1 MYKFLNSHPSMV
13 TKSIFFLS
21 TELRLTD
28 QKRDIIC
35 KIKWDKSPINCFINS
50 IATDNFKITDI
61 TPVSMQN
68 VKEDIIT
75 YASVELYKQLKFG
88 LLAVSY
94 PGAQGDRCILK
105 GSGRTVK
112 RIYVDVIA
120 YNNCQG
126 KINVY
131 LEECKEKFENSKND
145 VKKLK
150 MIKSN
155 ADEKSGLKK
164 LFSKIIGVE
173 DISEIY
179 TSIAAKVTKKIPNY
193 DVDYIF
199 MFDIQNDNNFI
210 TRIDYTVAIVNVN
223 LVEKFSQLKNNEGKL
238 KGTLEMNQIYVIS

>member
-1 MYKFLNSHPSMV
+1 
-13 TKSIFFLS
+13 
-21 TELRLTD
+21 
-28 QKRDIIC
+28 
-35 KIKWDKSPINCFINS
+35 
-50 IATDNFKITDI
+50 
-61 TPVSMQN
+61 
-68 VKEDIIT
+68 
-75 YASVELYKQLKFG
+75 
-88 LLAVSY
+88 
-94 PGAQGDRCILK
+94 
-105 GSGRTVK
+105 
-112 RIYVDVIA
+112 
-120 YNNCQG
+120 
-126 KINVY
+126 
-131 LEECKEKFENSKND
+131 
-145 VKKLK
+145 